1 MANPF
6 TKPSINLDTYERANP
21 ADEQL
26 NWGQIATDITKTF
39 TDIEKNRAT
48 RKAAIE
54 KSYREQQ
61 EKIAELN
68 NKYDTRTL
76 QQWVNSGVMSIGE
89 QLASQYNLL
98 KRGLVTEAEFS
109 LTQNNVSAGFKSIKS
124 YADAYNKRMNKFTER
139 RKTKMENGEPI
150 SSAEEAYDVERLLM
164 FNNLNNKKLAADR
177 MGNLSVL
184 TFDENG
190 KPIEGESGTV
200 QQIEGLLFQETNN
213 IDVTKVL
220 DNMKKQVGKLSLDF
234 AGVTKSGYRDLT
246 QTEILAADTRF
257 IQVLGNKN
265 AEGHKQATNLLN
277 GLVDQMVYDKFVAA
291 TYAVNNMSTAE
302 GKAYKL
308 GTQDDFNK
316 FAKDNPGKEN
326 PIIVREY
333 NKNSGMVQSFPTD
346 EQVDKV
352 KDWARAS
359 ILGSFDASVKTKAER
374 VDNRNYSFTKN
385 LNKQTPEIKTA
396 TTQMMLR
403 FNREHKEIQELLKQD
418 LPPEEEDRLEKLRT
432 DLEDRMAQA
441 ASDENNT
448 VRVKINNEGGIS
460 FFAKDSKGK
469 YQEFVKNAQDI
480 DGFVNVYITD
490 SKGSGQNKQESE
502 DVFIDELR
510 AIGSQEA
517 LDIINKFY
525 SGNSNQTQNNNN
537 KNNTNTISE
546 DEMNEFNKNV
556 TQSRP

>member
-21 ADEQL
+21 AEEQL

-48 RKAAIE
+48 RKATIE

-68 NKYDTRTL
+68 NKYDTKTI
-76 QQWVNSGVMSIGE
+76 QQLVNTGVMSIGE

-98 KRGLVTEAEFS
+98 KRGLVTEADFS
-109 LTQNNVSAGFKSIKS
+109 LTQNNASAGFKSIKS
-124 YADAYNKRMNKFTER
+124 YADAYNKRMNEFTER

-150 SSAEEAYDVERLLM
+150 SSAEEAYDVETLLM
-164 FNNLNNKKLAADR
+164 FNNLNNKKLVSDR

-190 KPIEGESGTV
+190 KPIEGESATV
-200 QQIEGLLFQETNN
+200 QQLEGLLYQETNN

-246 QTEILAADTRF
+246 QTQILAADTRF

-265 AEGHKQATNLLN
+265 AEGHKQATKLLN

-291 TYAVNNMSTAE
+291 TYAVNNMSTSE
-302 GKAYKL
+302 GKAYTL
-308 GTQDDFNK
+308 GTQAEHDK
-316 FAKDNPGKEN
+316 FARENPGKEN

-333 NKNSGMVQSFPTD
+333 NKNSGLVQSFPTD
-346 EQVDKV
+346 EQVKKV

-374 VDNRNYSFTKN
+374 VTNTSYSFSKS
-385 LNKQTPEIKTA
+385 LNQDKEQINTA
-396 TTQMMLR
+396 TTEALLAHQKIYDRIKFLDEQGGSPIAKKEKLQLIKQLEENIKTTISDKGGVYR
-403 FNREHKEIQELLKQD
+403 VRVNPDTLGITVEKFNASINNYDPAIEGEVTSVDGSLDGLYFDKSLTKKEAEDQKQIELNALMQGGFFNNQSD
-418 LPPEEEDRLEKLRT
+418 PLNLNPTDEEEEEEEDIIQEK
-432 DLEDRMAQA
+432 M
-441 ASDENNT
+441 
-448 VRVKINNEGGIS
+448 
-460 FFAKDSKGK
+460 
-469 YQEFVKNAQDI
+469 
-480 DGFVNVYITD
+480 
-490 SKGSGQNKQESE
+490 
-502 DVFIDELR
+502 
-510 AIGSQEA
+510 
-517 LDIINKFY
+517 
-525 SGNSNQTQNNNN
+525 
-537 KNNTNTISE
+537 
-546 DEMNEFNKNV
+546 
-556 TQSRP
+556 

>member
-21 ADEQL
+21 AEEQL

-48 RKAAIE
+48 RKATIE

-68 NKYDTRTL
+68 NKYDTKTI
-76 QQWVNSGVMSIGE
+76 QQLVNTGVMSIGE

-98 KRGLVTEAEFS
+98 KRGLVTEADFS
-109 LTQNNVSAGFKSIKS
+109 LTQNNASAGFKRIKS
-124 YADAYNKRMNKFTER
+124 YADAYNKRMNEFTER

-150 SSAEEAYDVERLLM
+150 SSAEEAYDVETLLM
-164 FNNLNNKKLAADR
+164 FNNLNNKKLVSDR

-190 KPIEGESGTV
+190 KPIEGESATV
-200 QQIEGLLFQETNN
+200 QQLEGLLYQETNN

-246 QTEILAADTRF
+246 QTQILAADTRF

-265 AEGHKQATNLLN
+265 AEGHKQATKLLN

-291 TYAVNNMSTAE
+291 TYAVNNMSTSE
-302 GKAYKL
+302 GKAYTL
-308 GTQDDFNK
+308 GTQAEHDK
-316 FAKDNPGKEN
+316 FARENPGKEN

-333 NKNSGMVQSFPTD
+333 NKNSGLVQSFPTD
-346 EQVDKV
+346 EQVKKV

-374 VDNRNYSFTKN
+374 VTNTSYSFSKS
-385 LNKQTPEIKTA
+385 LNQDKEQINTA
-396 TTQMMLR
+396 TTEALLAHQKIYDRIKFLDEQGGSPIAKKEKLQLIKQLEENIKTTISDKGGVYR
-403 FNREHKEIQELLKQD
+403 VRVNPDTLGITVEKFNASINNYDPAIEGEVTSVDGSLDGLYFDKSLTKKEAEDQKQIELNALMQGGFFNNQSDPLKINTTD
-418 LPPEEEDRLEKLRT
+418 EEEEEEDIIQEK
-432 DLEDRMAQA
+432 M
-441 ASDENNT
+441 
-448 VRVKINNEGGIS
+448 
-460 FFAKDSKGK
+460 
-469 YQEFVKNAQDI
+469 
-480 DGFVNVYITD
+480 
-490 SKGSGQNKQESE
+490 
-502 DVFIDELR
+502 
-510 AIGSQEA
+510 
-517 LDIINKFY
+517 
-525 SGNSNQTQNNNN
+525 
-537 KNNTNTISE
+537 
-546 DEMNEFNKNV
+546 
-556 TQSRP
+556 

>member
-21 ADEQL
+21 AEEQL

-48 RKAAIE
+48 RKATIE

-61 EKIAELN
+61 KKIAELN
-68 NKYDTRTL
+68 NKYDTKTI
-76 QQWVNSGVMSIGE
+76 QQLVNTGVMSIGE

-98 KRGLVTEAEFS
+98 KRGLVTEADFS
-109 LTQNNVSAGFKSIKS
+109 LTQNNASAGFKSIKS
-124 YADAYNKRMNKFTER
+124 YADAYNKRMNEFTER

-150 SSAEEAYDVERLLM
+150 SSAEEAYDVETLLM
-164 FNNLNNKKLAADR
+164 FNNLNNKKLVSDR

-190 KPIEGESGTV
+190 KPIEGESATV
-200 QQIEGLLFQETNN
+200 QQLEGLLYQETNN

-246 QTEILAADTRF
+246 QTQILAADTRF

-265 AEGHKQATNLLN
+265 AEGHKQATKLLN

-302 GKAYKL
+302 GKAYTL
-308 GTQDDFNK
+308 GTKAEYDK
-316 FAKDNPGKEN
+316 FARENPGKEN

-333 NKNSGMVQSFPTD
+333 NKNSGLVQSFPTD
-346 EQVDKV
+346 EQVNKL
-352 KDWARAS
+352 KDWARSS

-374 VDNRNYSFTKN
+374 VSNRNYSFTKN
-385 LNKQTPEIKTA
+385 LNKQTPQIKTA

-418 LPPEEEDRLEKLRT
+418 LSGEEEDRLEKLKT

-448 VRVKINNEGGIS
+448 VRVRIDDGGGIS
-460 FFAKDSKGK
+460 FFAKDNEGDYKP
-469 YQEFVKNAQDI
+469 FVSNAQDI
-480 DGFVNVYITD
+480 SGFVNVYITD

-517 LDIINKFY
+517 LDVINKFY
-525 SGNSNQTQNNNN
+525 SGNANVTNNNN
-537 KNNTNTISE
+537 NNISE
-546 DEMNEFNKNV
+546 DEMNEFNKNL
-556 TQSRP
+556 QPRP

>member
-21 ADEQL
+21 AEEQL

-48 RKAAIE
+48 RKATIE

-68 NKYDTRTL
+68 NKYDTKTI
-76 QQWVNSGVMSIGE
+76 QQLVNTGVMSIGE

-98 KRGLVTEAEFS
+98 KRGLVTEADFS
-109 LTQNNVSAGFKSIKS
+109 LTQNNASAGFKSIKS
-124 YADAYNKRMNKFTER
+124 YADAYNKRMNEFTER
-139 RKTKMENGEPI
+139 RKTKMENGEPT
-150 SSAEEAYDVERLLM
+150 SSAEEAYDVETLLM
-164 FNNLNNKKLAADR
+164 FNNLNNKKLVSDR

-190 KPIEGESGTV
+190 KPIEGESATV
-200 QQIEGLLFQETNN
+200 QQLEGLLYQETNN

-246 QTEILAADTRF
+246 QTQILAADTRF

-265 AEGHKQATNLLN
+265 AEGHKQATKLLN

-302 GKAYKL
+302 GKAYTL
-308 GTQDDFNK
+308 GTQAEHDK
-316 FAKDNPGKEN
+316 FARENPGKEN

-333 NKNSGMVQSFPTD
+333 NKNSGLVQSFPTD
-346 EQVDKV
+346 EQVNKV

-374 VDNRNYSFTKN
+374 VSNRNYSFTKN

-403 FNREHKEIQELLKQD
+403 FNREHKEIQELLKQGN

-448 VRVKINNEGGIS
+448 VRVQIDDQGGIS
-460 FFAKDSKGK
+460 FFAKDNEGNYKP
-469 YQEFVKNAQDI
+469 FVSNAQDI
-480 DGFVNVYITD
+480 SGFVNVYITD

-517 LDIINKFY
+517 LDVINKFY
-525 SGNSNQTQNNNN
+525 SGNANVTNNNN
-537 KNNTNTISE
+537 ISE
-546 DEMNEFNKNV
+546 DEMNEFNKNL
-556 TQSRP
+556 QPRP

>member
-39 TDIEKNRAT
+39 TDIEDNRAK

-68 NKYDTRTL
+68 NKYDTKTI
-76 QQWVNSGVMSIGE
+76 QQLVNTGVMSIGE

-98 KRGLVTEAEFS
+98 KRGLVTEADFS
-109 LTQNNVSAGFKSIKS
+109 LTQNNASAGFKSIKS
-124 YADAYNKRMNKFTER
+124 YADAYNKRMNEFTER
-139 RKTKMENGEPI
+139 RKTKMENGEPT
-150 SSAEEAYDVERLLM
+150 SSAEEAYDVETLLM
-164 FNNLNNKKLAADR
+164 FNNLNNKKLVSDR

-190 KPIEGESGTV
+190 KPIEGESATV
-200 QQIEGLLFQETNN
+200 QQLEGLLYQETNN

-246 QTEILAADTRF
+246 QTQILAADTRF

-265 AEGHKQATNLLN
+265 AEGHKQATKLLN

-302 GKAYKL
+302 GKAYTL
-308 GTQDDFNK
+308 GTQAEHDK
-316 FAKDNPGKEN
+316 FARENPGKEN

-333 NKNSGMVQSFPTD
+333 NKNSGLVQSFPTD
-346 EQVDKV
+346 EQVNKV

-374 VDNRNYSFTKN
+374 VSNRNYSFTKN
-385 LNKQTPEIKTA
+385 LNQDKEQINTA
-396 TTQMMLR
+396 TTEALLAHQKIYDRIKFLDEQGASPIAKKEKLQLIKQLEENIKTTISDKQGVYR
-403 FNREHKEIQELLKQD
+403 VIVNPNTLGITVEKFNASINDYDPAIEGEVTSVDGSLDGLYFDKSLTKKEAEDQKQIELNALMQGGFFNNQSD
-418 LPPEEEDRLEKLRT
+418 PLNLNPTDEEEE
-432 DLEDRMAQA
+432 
-441 ASDENNT
+441 
-448 VRVKINNEGGIS
+448 
-460 FFAKDSKGK
+460 
-469 YQEFVKNAQDI
+469 
-480 DGFVNVYITD
+480 
-490 SKGSGQNKQESE
+490 
-502 DVFIDELR
+502 
-510 AIGSQEA
+510 
-517 LDIINKFY
+517 
-525 SGNSNQTQNNNN
+525 
-537 KNNTNTISE
+537 
-546 DEMNEFNKNV
+546 
-556 TQSRP
+556 